1 TSLSSEVSPTLR
13 PMRPTKEDI
22 ERFEESEQSAQHALT
37 ARQID
42 APIIGDENEQKN
54 AAKKLFVDPFI
65 NNGFDL
71 DATLKHFSARMQ
83 NHNFTKEE
91 SISVTT
97 ILQIYSGVVIDL
109 AKWGYISEEA
119 KNAVLASSINPNVSM
134 AQNFGSPTLATEQ
147 TSSPA
152 VAPGLALAQAPSTTT
167 NVVLQGATPSP
178 PLEQIYYGKNANAG
192 GGMFQRKPSQQL
204 SGKHQTSAV
213 LHKKTETF
221 LGKVVLVDGAY
232 RFALSQEPAALLRL
246 TRARR
251 ESEFAAE
258 QINLRKY
265 YGKTLSVI
273 GTRQDEWIW
282 AADVA
287 GQWTPPGGDTGPNM
301 TAPKPRRP

>member
-1 TSLSSEVSPTLR
+1 
-13 PMRPTKEDI
+13 
-22 ERFEESEQSAQHALT
+22 
-37 ARQID
+37 
-42 APIIGDENEQKN
+42 
-54 AAKKLFVDPFI
+54 
-65 NNGFDL
+65 
-71 DATLKHFSARMQ
+71 
-83 NHNFTKEE
+83 
-91 SISVTT
+91 
-97 ILQIYSGVVIDL
+97 
-109 AKWGYISEEA
+109 
-119 KNAVLASSINPNVSM
+119 
-134 AQNFGSPTLATEQ
+134 
-147 TSSPA
+147 
-152 VAPGLALAQAPSTTT
+152 
-167 NVVLQGATPSP
+167 
-178 PLEQIYYGKNANAG
+178 
-192 GGMFQRKPSQQL
+192 MFQRKPSQQL

-232 RFALSQEPAALLRL
+232 RLALSQEPAALLRL